1 MNKKISIIILFL
13 LCIIPN
19 IVLANNIKM
28 TGSEVSIRK
37 GPGTNYDRLGIT
49 GATGE
54 KYELISND
62 LVQTEKGCDSG
73 YWFNV
78 KYGEESAYI
87 CSSYAVIEVNQV
99 VVITDE
105 AKTECE
111 AYFKDKGFPQNY
123 WGQLCELRVKYP
135 NWEFEAVYT
144 GYDFAAA
151 VKLESCRNSISTSA
165 KAEFK
170 DGTCGKNYDSGYTGA
185 SQAAVSYYMNP
196 LNFLNEENIFMFES
210 AYTNEAV
217 QPYYSELSRKMA
229 NKKLLN
235 NIPDLPLYVAT
246 ASVESNASA
255 AFLSAR
261 IRIELG
267 SGLLSSGTYAG
278 QLQSA
283 LSGTY
288 TTRYGYY
295 YTGSS
300 FVKDS
305 QYSSVDNYYNFY
317 NIGASDGDGV
327 TQRALAYAF
336 KQGWG
341 GPNYDQPTARQ
352 IAVTGGAKWTYNAY
366 INKGQQT
373 LYFNKFNFNPASTRS
388 AASHQ
393 YMTNISAPVSEGSV
407 LYNAYKELNIL
418 SLPFKFIIPVY
429 ANVTAVIDNSPGGV
443 TGDENNE
450 ITSLPP
456 STMVVSSGYTLDGN
470 VINNME
476 NNLSVDN
483 FIAKITPQGGTVEV
497 YSNDNRIYEGNLG
510 TGMKVRI
517 ANDKESAE
525 FIIMIKG
532 DTSGD
537 GKINALDLLQ
547 VQKVIIGEKVLDGVY
562 LVACDTSG
570 DGKVNSL
577 DMLQIQKNI
586 LGIKDI

>member
-1 MNKKISIIILFL
+1 MNKKLRILILFL
-13 LCIIPN
+13 CLFIPS
-19 IVLANNIKM
+19 IVLGESIKM
-28 TGSEVSIRK
+28 TADEVGIRK
-37 GPGTNYDRLGIT
+37 GPGTNYDRYGYT
-49 GATGE
+49 GDVGE
-54 KYELISND
+54 IYQLKSVD
-62 LVQTEKGCDSG
+62 LVKTEKGCDSG
-73 YWFNV
+73 YWYNV
-78 KYGEESAYI
+78 VYQEESAYI
-87 CSSYAVIEVNQV
+87 CSTYAIINVDQP
-99 VVITDE
+99 VVITEE

-111 AYFKDKGFPQNY
+111 AYLKDKGFPQNY
-123 WGQLCELRVKYP
+123 WGPLCALKVKYP
-135 NWEFEAVYT
+135 NWEFESVYT

-151 VKLESCRNSISTSA
+151 VKLESCKNSISVYS
-165 KAEFK
+165 KAEFL
-170 DGTCGKNYDSGYTGA
+170 DSTCGNNYDAGYTGA

-196 LNFLNEENIFMFES
+196 LNFLDEQNIFMFES
-210 AYTNEAV
+210 AYINEAV
-217 QPYYSELSRKMA
+217 QPYYSQLATKMA

-235 NIPDLPLYVAT
+235 NIPDLPLYVAN
-246 ASVESNASA
+246 ASVESQASA

-305 QYSSVDNYYNFY
+305 KYSSVDNYYNFY

-418 SLPFKFIIPVY
+418 SLPFKFVIPVY
-429 ANVTAVIDNSPGGV
+429 ANVTATIDNSPGGA
-443 TGDENNE
+443 TGDDTNE
-450 ITSLPP
+450 VTTLQP
-456 STMVVSSGYTLDGN
+456 STMVVVSGYTLDGN
-470 VINNME
+470 IINNIDA
-476 NNLSVDN
+476 NTQLSDL
-483 FIAKITPQGGTVEV
+483 IGKISTQGGTVEV
-497 YSNDNRIYEGNLG
+497 YSNGNRITEGLLG
-510 TGMKVRI
+510 TGMIIKVS
-517 ANDKESAE
+517 NQSETTE
-525 FIIMIKG
+525 FKIMIKG

-537 GKINALDLLQ
+537 GKINTLDLLQ
-547 VQKVIIGEKVLDGVY
+547 VQKFIIGEKELTDVY
-562 LVACDTSG
+562 KTVGDTSG
-570 DGKVNSL
+570 DGTVNTL
-577 DMLQIQKNI
+577 DLLQIQKSI
-586 LGIKDI
+586 LGIKNI